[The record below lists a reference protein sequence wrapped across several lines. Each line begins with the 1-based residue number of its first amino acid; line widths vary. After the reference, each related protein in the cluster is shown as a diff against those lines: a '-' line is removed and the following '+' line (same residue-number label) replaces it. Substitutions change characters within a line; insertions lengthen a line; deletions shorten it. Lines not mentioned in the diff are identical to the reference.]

1 VEKGGVVLVVTAGTN
16 LQQHTTLERMLESSV
31 FSKFY
36 ISGRIGLYI
45 ALFGIQMGCE
55 LLR

>member
-1 VEKGGVVLVVTAGTN
+1 MEKGGRVVVVAEGTN
-16 LQQHTTLERMLESSV
+16 WQQHMTLERMLESSV
-31 FSKFY
+31 CNKFS

-45 ALFGIQMGCE
+45 ELFGIQVGCE

>member
-1 VEKGGVVLVVTAGTN
+1 MEKGGVVLVVTAGTN

>member
-1 VEKGGVVLVVTAGTN
+1 VEKGGVVVVVTAGTN

-31 FSKFY
+31 CSKFY

>member
-1 VEKGGVVLVVTAGTN
+1 VEKGGRVVVVTAGTN
-16 LQQHTTLERMLESSV
+16 WQQHMALERMLESSV
-31 FSKFY
+31 CYKCSV
-36 ISGRIGLYI
+36 SVRIGLYI

>member
-1 VEKGGVVLVVTAGTN
+1 VEKGGRVVVVTAGTN
-16 LQQHTTLERMLESSV
+16 LQQHMTLERMPESSV
-31 FSKFY
+31 CNKCN

-45 ALFGIQMGCE
+45 ALFGIQVGCE

>member
-1 VEKGGVVLVVTAGTN
+1 VLVVTAGAN
-16 LQQHTTLERMLESSV
+16 WQQHMALERMLESSV
-31 FSKFY
+31 GNKCS

-45 ALFGIQMGCE
+45 ALLGIRVGCE